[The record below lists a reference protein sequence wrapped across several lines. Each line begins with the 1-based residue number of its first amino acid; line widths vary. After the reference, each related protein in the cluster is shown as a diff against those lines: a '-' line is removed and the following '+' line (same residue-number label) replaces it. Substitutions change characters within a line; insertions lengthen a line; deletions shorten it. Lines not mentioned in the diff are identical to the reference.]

1 MISQYFS
8 YDFRVLQSMVLSVW
22 SKLRAAL
29 IFNLV
34 DIGFILA
41 RMLLK
46 HMEIANDLYQYK
58 LEVSKS

>member
-1 MISQYFS
+1 
-8 YDFRVLQSMVLSVW
+8 MVLSVW

-29 IFNLV
+29 IFNLA

>member
-22 SKLRAAL
+22 SKLRVAL
-29 IFNLV
+29 IFNLTY
-34 DIGFILA
+34 IGFILA
-41 RMLLK
+41 KMRLK

>member
-29 IFNLV
+29 IVNLA